1 MLSTEYLSNE
11 AKLDQFD
18 ALTDDWRILF
28 ARLVKA
34 SRDVTYPGE
43 DGQEHSLAAL
53 LENNVLSVL
62 ADIRRKKF
70 DGYGASFSDAH
81 GTVRQLQ
88 YARKLE
94 QDIGRWAERL
104 DAFLVNGSQDGPDTR
119 CSASVARELRD
130 LLRACL
136 AEAHQEDARHRYYRM
151 LRAVSAIRERFGE
164 YVAALQACSDVD
176 PSISLLYAYLRN
188 YSGIA
193 GAFNRSFAALPDLYR
208 REVLGETPRPATAD
222 AVYLLVSPREG
233 EADFTLPPHTA
244 FAAGDLRYETE
255 QAETVCRVRCAQ
267 SKSFSEA
274 TAAREFSPVGWQLES
289 SALVLEDGFRE
300 IGLAIT
306 LKGGDAVAF
315 SEEGLTVQY
324 STAAGWQDVA
334 VDCSLQD
341 GRLQL
346 DLVLDKEAAAPAPC
360 VAETHAVETE
370 FPALRLLIAP
380 FSPMYAWAETVTF
393 SRVTLHVSVV
403 GIRDFV
409 FYNDLGDVDTTQPF
423 AVFGLQ
429 AEKGAWF
436 VFGKDELGVKKLQSA
451 SLKGTW
457 QKMPDSRTS
466 FDQRYADYGIDASSF
481 NVSVEYQENNLL
493 KQVGSQPLFAFDADG
508 ALAPADIKVV
518 FDGQH
523 ALGGSTSFNKDGYFR
538 VTLQAP
544 EIGFGLEKY
553 RSLFLQ
559 VMLEN
564 SKSRKSVKSAPEEP
578 CVPYLVNVELSY
590 EAEASASFA
599 TSSAHPVPG
608 QDPSGRISLSRILE
622 FSSRE
627 TFPWEAGERQPLA
640 PPYPADGMEY
650 FAFADA
656 LGENGL
662 RVYLDMVLPKSRI
675 PYGVARPGQTVT
687 LGWELWNGI
696 RWQALPPEAVVLE
709 ETCGLTQSG
718 YVELTFSEKVAPGWL
733 DRDGQLW
740 IRAAKKGDTE
750 ACLELRNVWTNC
762 VKAVAASG
770 YTAPLPAGTVQA
782 LAVSD
787 DRVAQVSQP
796 YPSFGGR
803 AAETDGQMAARLT
816 AEFRHRLRAVTQ
828 TDYELLLLE
837 LFPEVEM
844 VQCFPLPRK
853 AVGDLP
859 RACLVVYSSAEDK
872 RYYLSSAWKLS
883 EIAQTMQ
890 QYAPAG
896 VQVQVTNPQYERL
909 QVRCV
914 ATLHFNVPDKGKV
927 MANLTGIIASY
938 FMPWETHGGFPQSG
952 KTFSFLELYAR
963 IVNHED
969 VQRIVSVEIDGKEM
983 LLPGSQA
990 ETDYIIRGGQPWSV
1004 LLAESEIIL
1013 LDPDDGIGGNGIGE
1027 DFIIG

>member
-11 AKLDQFD
+11 AKLNQFD
-18 ALTDDWRILF
+18 ALTDDWRMLF
-28 ARLVKA
+28 AQLVKA
-34 SRDVTYPGE
+34 SRDVTFTGE
-43 DGQEHSLAAL
+43 DGQEHDLTAL

-62 ADIRRKKF
+62 ADIRRKKLE
-70 DGYGASFSDAH
+70 GYAPSFSDAH
-81 GTVRQLQ
+81 GTVRQQQ
-88 YARKLE
+88 YVRKLE
-94 QDIGRWAERL
+94 QEIEGWAGRL
-104 DAFLVNGSQDGPDTR
+104 DAFIQRGCQAGPDVR
-119 CSASVARELRD
+119 GSVSVARELRD

-136 AEAHQEDARHRYYRM
+136 AETQAADAKHRYYRM
-151 LRAVSAIRERFGE
+151 LRAVSGIRERFGK
-164 YVAALQACSDVD
+164 YLTALEACSDVD

-193 GAFNRSFAALPDLYR
+193 NAFNRSFAALPDLYR
-208 REVLGETPRPATAD
+208 RKVLGESPRPETAD
-222 AVYLLVSPREG
+222 SVYLLVSPREG
-233 EADFTLPPHTA
+233 EADFTLPQHTA
-244 FAAGDLRYETE
+244 FAAGDLLYETQ
-255 QAETVCRVRCAQ
+255 QAETVCRVRCTQ

-274 TAAREFSPVGWQLES
+274 TAAREFSPVGWQVES
-289 SALVLEDGFRE
+289 STLVLEEGYRE
-300 IGLAIT
+300 IVLALS
-306 LKGGDAVAF
+306 LKGGDAASF

-324 STAAGWQDVA
+324 STAAGWQEIDA
-334 VDCSLQD
+334 DCSLQD

-346 DLVLDKEAAAPAPC
+346 GLVLDRDAAAPAPC
-360 VAETHAVETE
+360 AAETHAVTTE

-393 SRVTLHVSVV
+393 SSVTLRVSVA

-423 AVFGLQ
+423 AAFGLQ

-436 VFGKDELGVKKLQSA
+436 VFGKDELGVKKLKSA
-451 SLKGTW
+451 SLRGTW
-457 QKMPDSRTS
+457 QKMPDSKTS

-481 NVSVEYQENNLL
+481 NVSIEYQENNLL
-493 KQVGSQPLFAFDADG
+493 KDVGSQPLFAFDADG

-523 ALGGSTSFNKDGYFR
+523 TFGGSTSFNKDGYFR

-590 EAEASASFA
+590 EAEAFTSFA
-599 TSSAHPVPG
+599 TSSADPVPG
-608 QDPSGRISLSRILE
+608 QEAPGRISLSRILE
-622 FSSRE
+622 FADRE

-640 PPYPADGMEY
+640 PPYPAAGMEY

-662 RVYLDMVLPKSRI
+662 RVYLDMVLPKARI
-675 PYGVARPGQTVT
+675 PYGVARPGQAVT
-687 LGWELWNGI
+687 LDWELWNGV
-696 RWQALPPEAVVLE
+696 RWQALPPEMVVLE

-718 YVELTFSEKVAPGWL
+718 YVELAFGEIVASGWL

-740 IRAAKKGDTE
+740 IRAAKHGDTE

-762 VKAVAASG
+762 VKAVAGSG
-770 YTAPLPAGTVQA
+770 FQAPLPAGSIQA
-782 LAVSD
+782 LATAD

-803 AAETDGQMAARLT
+803 AHETDGQMAARLT

-828 TDYELLLLE
+828 ADYESLLLE

-859 RACLVVYSSAEDK
+859 RACLVVYSSAEDR

-914 ATLHFNVPDKGKV
+914 ATLHSNVPDKGKV
-927 MANLTGIIASY
+927 LANLTGIIATY
-938 FMPWETHGGFPQSG
+938 FMPWETYGGFPQSG
-952 KTFSFLELYAR
+952 KSFSFLELYAR

-969 VQRIVSVEIDGKEM
+969 VQRIVSVEINGQEM
-983 LLPGSQA
+983 LLPDAGA
-990 ETDYIIRGGQPWSV
+990 GEDTVIRGAQPWSV

-1013 LDPDDGIGGNGIGE
+1013 LDPDDGIGGNGIEE